1 MIRSHL
7 RLASLALV
15 CGVAL
20 GGCVATNGAGPPGTT
35 AEGWKQIAQG
45 AGQVIGETKAD
56 PKIAAAAD
64 KVYQYCNV
72 IRPVATGASLFSP
85 DNVKKAAEI
94 ARAAVTTLCEE
105 KPRSIKEALVTIAGM
120 YADIMI
126 LLAAPRPAPS

>member
-1 MIRSHL
+1 MIRSHF
-7 RLASLALV
+7 RLVSLALV

-20 GGCVATNGAGPPGTT
+20 GGCQTFQGAVLQQSS

-72 IRPVATGASLFSP
+72 IRPVATGASVFSP
-85 DNVKKAAEI
+85 DNIKQAAEI
-94 ARAAVTTLCEE
+94 ARAAVSKLCEE
-105 KPRSIKEALVTIAGM
+105 KPRSVKEALVTLAGV

-126 LLAAPRPAPS
+126 LLARPSPAPS